1 MLEANRSIT
10 VINRT
15 YDGKTDTETEVS
27 TVLDG
32 VSIYSNR
39 SVTIGSKGAEST
51 DLVKIRIPYELP
63 DGVWVTLG
71 VKIIVDRQEMT
82 ILRARNNMHR
92 RCFPHWY
99 LEAE

>member
-1 MLEANRSIT
+1 MLEANRSIA

-39 SVTIGSKGAEST
+39 SATTGSKGAEST
-51 DLVKIRIPYELP
+51 DLVKIRIPYEVPGDVQLAVGSTVTV
-63 DGVWVTLG
+63 DG
-71 VKIIVDRQEMT
+71 QEMT
-82 ILRARNNMHR
+82 IQRIRNNMHR
-92 RCFPHWY
+92 RCCPHWY